1 MDGTAIVVALIG
13 LLGTVLGSVL
23 AWMMGRIDR
32 RIDRVDRSL
41 ERFSKAMLLEIVSR
55 PGVALSVTR
64 EADALLADM
73 ARDREREAGA

>member
-1 MDGTAIVVALIG
+1 MEPTAVVVALIG

-41 ERFSKAMLLEIVSR
+41 ERFSKAMLLEVVSR

-73 ARDREREAGA
+73 AREREREGGV